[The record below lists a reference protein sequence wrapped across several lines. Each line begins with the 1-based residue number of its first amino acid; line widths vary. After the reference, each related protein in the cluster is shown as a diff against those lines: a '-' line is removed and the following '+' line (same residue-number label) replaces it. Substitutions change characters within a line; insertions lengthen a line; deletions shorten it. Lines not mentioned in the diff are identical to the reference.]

1 MIDALNWLLAPVDPA
16 RPHVIPA
23 ALSWHAR
30 IMVVAW
36 VVIAPVA
43 VLIARYF
50 KITPRQNWPRDLDNP
65 FWWRVH
71 WMGQSAVLILSVL
84 ALAVIVGWGAGD
96 VPARMHRG
104 LGYALIVLA
113 MAQAASGGLRGTK
126 GGPTDPAP
134 DGSWAGDHYDM
145 TRHRLIFEAA
155 HRGLGVLLLL
165 LSVVVTWLGL
175 WAANAPWWMWLVIV
189 GWWGGMILAAIWLQV
204 TRGAADTYQAIWG
217 PDPVHPGNR
226 MKKQGWGTHRP
237 SERR

>member
-1 MIDALNWLLAPVDPA
+1 MDAIAWLLEPIDAA
-16 RPHVIPA
+16 RPHEISV

-30 IMVVAW
+30 LMVLGW
-36 VVIAPVA
+36 VVIAPAA

-65 FWWRVH
+65 FWWHCH
-71 WMGQSAVLILSVL
+71 WIGQSLVLILSVA
-84 ALAVIVGWGAGD
+84 ALVLIVGWGAGD
-96 VPARMHRG
+96 VPARMHRA
-104 LGYALIVLA
+104 LGYALVVLA
-113 MAQAASGGLRGTK
+113 AGQAVSGVLRGTK

-134 DGSWAGDHYDM
+134 DGSWRGDHYDM

-175 WAANAPWWMWLVIV
+175 WAANAPRWMWAVIV
-189 GWWGGMILAAIWLQV
+189 GWWGCMVVAAWVLQI

-217 PDPVHPGNR
+217 PDVVHPGNR

-237 SERR
+237 SER